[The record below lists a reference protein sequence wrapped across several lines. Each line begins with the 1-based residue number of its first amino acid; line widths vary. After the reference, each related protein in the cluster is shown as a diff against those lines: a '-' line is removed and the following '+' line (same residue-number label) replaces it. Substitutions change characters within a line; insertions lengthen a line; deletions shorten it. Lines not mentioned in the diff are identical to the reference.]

1 MRVQLKLR
9 SGTRRIRVPRWVGRS
24 SLSADEWAQEAISTS
39 KNRSQLVSQLLGSL
53 VREDFYCIM
62 EFHRHFRLTFC

>member
-9 SGTRRIRVPRWVGRS
+9 GGTRRIRVPRWVGR
-24 SLSADEWAQEAISTS
+24 SADEWAQEAISTS

-62 EFHRHFRLTFC
+62 EFHRHFRLTVC